1 MTTPST
7 LPGKLTPVQK
17 SAQMRIQRHLA
28 RPGAVGMKGFLLWTE
43 AAWPPA
49 ISQKILK
56 AAQKY
61 TPGASTVAPAG
72 SAPTSASPAYGGFGY
87 GPLMRFAGMGFLGD
101 DSGITVDIP
110 DIAGSVTQAISDA
123 NAPEPSAVTSATPSQ
138 PAGEAWIGDIANAVG
153 AATTAY
159 LGVQQVKDAQT
170 IFNTNLMRAQQG
182 LPMLPTNPTQYGLP
196 APTAQVGL
204 TSSASNTLLVTVGLL
219 AGGLILAGALGGRSR
234 K

>member
-7 LPGKLTPVQK
+7 LPGKLTPAQK
-17 SAQMRIQRHLA
+17 SAQMRIQRALA
-28 RPGAVGMKGFLLWTE
+28 RPGMVGMKGFLAWTE

-49 ISQKILK
+49 ISQKVLK

-61 TPGASTVAPAG
+61 TPGASTVMPAG
-72 SAPTSASPAYGGFGY
+72 HAPTSASPAYGGFGY
-87 GPLMRFAGMGFLGD
+87 GPPIRFQGVGFLGD

-110 DIAGSVTQAISDA
+110 DISSSVTQAISDA
-123 NAPEPSAVTSATPSQ
+123 NAPEPSAVTTATPSQ
-138 PAGEAWIGDIANAVG
+138 PAGNAWIGDIANAVG

-159 LGVQQVKDAQT
+159 LSVQQVKDAQT
-170 IFNTNLMRAQQG
+170 IFNTNLQRAQQG

-204 TSSASNTLLVTVGLL
+204 TSGTSNTLLVTVGLL
-219 AGGLILAGALGGRSR
+219 AGGLILAGALSGRGR

>member
-1 MTTPST
+1 
-7 LPGKLTPVQK
+7 
-17 SAQMRIQRHLA
+17 MRIHRALNQ
-28 RPGAVGMKGFLLWTE
+28 PGMVGMKGFLRWTE

-49 ISQKILK
+49 ISQRILK

-87 GPLMRFAGMGFLGD
+87 GPPMRFAGMGFLGD
-101 DSGITVDIP
+101 DAGITVDIP
-110 DIAGSVTQAISDA
+110 AISDSVTQAISDA
-123 NAPEPSAVTSATPSQ
+123 SAPDPSAVTSATPSQ
-138 PAGEAWIGDIANAVG
+138 PASQSWIGDIANAVG

-170 IFNTNLMRAQQG
+170 IFNTNLVRAQQG